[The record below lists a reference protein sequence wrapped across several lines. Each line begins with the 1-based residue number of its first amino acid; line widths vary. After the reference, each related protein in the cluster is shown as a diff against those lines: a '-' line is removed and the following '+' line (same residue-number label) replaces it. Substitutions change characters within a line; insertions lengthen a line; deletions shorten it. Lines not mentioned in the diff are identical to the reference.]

1 MRVFLDSSPVIYLIE
16 WHSQFGP
23 KTANWIAAHATEL
36 IASEITR
43 METLILPVRVNDP
56 VRIKD
61 FEMFFAKRV
70 SQLATFDRI
79 AFNRAIQIRAGF
91 GFKLIDSL
99 QLAIAIESACDV
111 FLTNDHRLKQFT
123 GIRVEVI

>member
-43 METLILPVRVNDP
+43 VETLIVPVRVNDP
-56 VRIKD
+56 IRIQD

-70 SQLATFDRI
+70 SQLATFDRVI
-79 AFNRAIQIRAGF
+79 FNRAIEIRAGF

-99 QLAIAIESACDV
+99 QLAIAVESGCDI
-111 FLTNDHRLKQFT
+111 FLTNDHRLQRFT
-123 GIRVEVI
+123 GIRIEVI